1 MPSKIVSYKLN
12 SDGTTSDFI
21 QDGGYFPSASTWEEM
36 TLLGITVAG
45 ATIVLPGLLL
55 IDGVT
60 VPVGVS
66 VYNSKEEIIA
76 YLNTY
81 TSGLREIDPV
91 TREDKGLWSQSDA
104 ADFLWE
110 KLSA

>member
-12 SDGTTSDFI
+12 SNGTIPDFI
-21 QDGGYFPSASTWEEM
+21 QDGGYFPSAPTWQEM

-45 ATIVLPGLLL
+45 ATIPAETP
-55 IDGVT
+55 IYT
-60 VPVGVS
+60 
-66 VYNSKEEIIA
+66 SKEEIIT

-81 TSGLREIDPV
+81 TSGLREIDSM
-91 TREDKGLWSQSDA
+91 TKEDKGLWSQSDA
-104 ADFLWE
+104 ADFLWA

>member
-1 MPSKIVSYKLN
+1 MPSQIVSYKLN
-12 SDGTTSDFI
+12 LDGTIPEFI

-36 TLLGITVAG
+36 TLLGITFAD
-45 ATIVLPGLLL
+45 ATIPTG
-55 IDGVT
+55 IT
-60 VPVGVS
+60 V
-66 VYNSKEEIIA
+66 YTSKEEIIA

-81 TSGLREIDPV
+81 TSGLKEIDPV

-104 ADFLWE
+104 ADFLWA